1 MSTFENICRNKRKSG
16 WSKSTRVSLK
26 IIKVPPLGISDFFPL
41 KAAEPMLYKTLI
53 CVGLKIDSQNL
64 F

>member
-1 MSTFENICRNKRKSG
+1 MVQKYQGIIENYKS
-16 WSKSTRVSLK
+16 S
-26 IIKVPPLGISDFFPL
+26 PLGISDFFPL